1 MKRKLL
7 FNDDIAIDQIF
18 NDYKMEIYRNVLYSI
33 KENYKKDEIIEVNV
47 VKIST
52 QSKEYSINLTRDK
65 FIVSLNKCISF
76 FEPLEEY
83 EKCQECINI
92 INDIK
97 KQKQNAET
105 LRTNQPIN

>member
-1 MKRKLL
+1 MKRKLHVK
-7 FNDDIAIDQIF
+7 DDIDIDQLF
-18 NDYKMEIYRNVLYSI
+18 SEYKLEIYSSVLDSI
-33 KENYKKDEIIEVNV
+33 KENYRKDEIEEINV

-65 FIVSLNKCISF
+65 FIASLNRCISF
-76 FEPLEEY
+76 FEPMEEY

-97 KQKQNAET
+97 NTQKVYD
-105 LRTNQPIN
+105 I